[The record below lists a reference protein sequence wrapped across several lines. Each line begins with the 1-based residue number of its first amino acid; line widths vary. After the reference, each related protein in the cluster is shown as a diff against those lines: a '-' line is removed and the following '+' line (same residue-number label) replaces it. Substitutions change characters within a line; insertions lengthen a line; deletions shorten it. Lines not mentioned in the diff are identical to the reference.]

1 MRPSLHATLWL
12 FTLVTLTGCASS
24 EITERRSYVGDEK
37 LARPGRILV
46 YDFVS
51 APTDSS
57 ADSSAST
64 VTGAAA
70 SSDVGRPT
78 VAGAAQQDGP
88 PTGKAT
94 DAHRKLGIRVAQ
106 ELVADIRNEGFPAV
120 RAAGEP
126 APQAGDI
133 VIKGYFVSLDKG
145 AADKRVLLGFGSGA
159 AELKTVVDGYQM
171 TDRGLR
177 PLGSSEVQA
186 ASGKLPGLVVPLAVV
201 VATANPI
208 GLIVGGAAKAV
219 GEADGSDTID
229 GAAKRTAGQ
238 ISEELLAE
246 FHRQG
251 WTQVAAADPGQT
263 QRSTP
268 GPTPRPAPVTVGGD
282 SSLPPVAGDDP
293 YVVQLA
299 SFTSAQSAQQE
310 WTVLRDR
317 FPSLLVDK
325 SQILEPASVAGVG
338 QVYRLQAGP
347 YPSHSAAAD
356 ACSRLLAE
364 QQDCFVMQR

>member
-1 MRPSLHATLWL
+1 MRLSLRATLWL
-12 FTLVTLTGCASS
+12 FTLAALAGCASS

-37 LARPGRILV
+37 LARPGRIVV

-51 APTDSS
+51 APTDGT
-57 ADSSAST
+57 ADRSAST
-64 VTGAAA
+64 AAGGPA
-70 SSDVGRPT
+70 GSDAGPSA
-78 VAGAAQQDGP
+78 VAGGSQQDGP
-88 PTGKAT
+88 PIGAET

-106 ELVADIRNEGFPAV
+106 ELVADIQHEGFPAV
-120 RAAGEP
+120 RADGEP
-126 APQAGDI
+126 APQVGDI
-133 VIKGYFVSLDKG
+133 VIKGYFVTLDRG

-186 ASGKLPGLVVPLAVV
+186 ESGKLPGLVVPLAVV

-238 ISEELLAE
+238 ISGELVAE
-246 FHRQG
+246 FRRQG
-251 WTQVAAADPGQT
+251 WTEVAAAEPGQT
-263 QRSTP
+263 PTTP
-268 GPTPRPAPVTVGGD
+268 GPTPGPAAVEAAQP
-282 SSLPPVAGDDP
+282 PAPVAGDDP
-293 YVVQLA
+293 FVVQLA
-299 SFTSAQSAQQE
+299 SFTTAESAQQE
-310 WTVLRDR
+310 WTALQGR
-317 FPSLLVDK
+317 FPSLLDDK
-325 SQILEPASVAGVG
+325 SQILQPASVAGVG
-338 QVYRLQAGP
+338 QVYRLQMGP
-347 YPSHSAAAD
+347 FASHSAAAD
-356 ACSRLLAE
+356 TCSRLLAE